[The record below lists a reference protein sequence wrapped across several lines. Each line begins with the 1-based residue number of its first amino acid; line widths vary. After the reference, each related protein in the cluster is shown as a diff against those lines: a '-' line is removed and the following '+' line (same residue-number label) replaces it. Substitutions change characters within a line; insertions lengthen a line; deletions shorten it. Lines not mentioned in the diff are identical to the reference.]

1 MRALSK
7 DRWNRVITLIREAR
21 RCSAVRALSKERWDI
36 VIIWLREALMIREER
51 GGIAFVGGVVVIA
64 ARSPER
70 R

>member
-1 MRALSK
+1 MARSK
-7 DRWNRVITLIREAR
+7 DRWDIVVIVIREALM
-21 RCSAVRALSKERWDI
+21 CSAVRALSKERWDI